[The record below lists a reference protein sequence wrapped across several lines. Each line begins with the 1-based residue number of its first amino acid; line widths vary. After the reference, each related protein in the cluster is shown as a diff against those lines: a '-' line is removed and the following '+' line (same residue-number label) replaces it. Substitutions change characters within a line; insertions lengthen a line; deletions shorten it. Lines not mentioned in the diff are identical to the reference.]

1 MGTFA
6 EELERLVPEGRL
18 RRKEPMEAHTTFRAG
33 GPADYYVE
41 PENGEML
48 WAVLDLCR
56 QKGIPFYI
64 LGNGSNLLVGDLGY
78 PGVMVAMGKDWSR
91 VRADGCSVRAGAG
104 ALLSTVAKTALKNSL
119 TGLEFAAGI
128 PGTVGGAVVMNAG
141 AYGSDMSAVLE
152 QVTVLAP
159 DGRILKLE
167 KEALGL
173 GYRRSCIQDQ
183 GYVVLEAEFG
193 LESGQAGEIQAVM
206 EDLAVRRRTR
216 QPLEYPSA
224 GSTFKRPEG
233 YFAGKLIEEA
243 GLKGLALGG
252 AQVSEKHCG
261 FVINRGQATAA
272 DVLGLCRLVQKRVKE
287 HAGVTL
293 ELEVKLLGD
302 FGGHKYEA
310 GDSDGNVRS
319 RKDDCT

>member
-1 MGTFA
+1 MY
-6 EELERLVPEGRL
+6 EEICGVVGDGGQVL
-18 RRKEPMEAHTTFRAG
+18 RDEPMSAHTTFRAG
-33 GPADYYVE
+33 GPAKVFAIPGDSRE
-41 PENGEML
+41 LGSIL
-48 WAVLDLCR
+48 GLCR
-56 QKGIPFYI
+56 ERGWPWFI
-64 LGNGSNLLVGDLGY
+64 LGNGSNLLVSDEGFD
-78 PGVMVAMGKDWSR
+78 GVMVAIGKPFGDI
-91 VRADGCSVRAGAG
+91 RAEAGGLLYAGAG
-104 ALLSTVAKTALKNSL
+104 ALLSRIARSAMELGL
-119 TGLEFAAGI
+119 TGLEFASGI
-128 PGTVGGAVVMNAG
+128 PGSLGGAVVMNAG

-272 DVLGLCRLVQKRVKE
+272 DILGLCRLVQKRVKE